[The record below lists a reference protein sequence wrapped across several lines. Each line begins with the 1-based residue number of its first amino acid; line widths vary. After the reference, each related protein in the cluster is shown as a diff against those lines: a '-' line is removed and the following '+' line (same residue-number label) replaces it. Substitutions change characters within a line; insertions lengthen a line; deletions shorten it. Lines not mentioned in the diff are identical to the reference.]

1 MALMQASRA
10 LLGFATFGWLWGTWG
25 AVLPGIQRQAGIG
38 DGALGLALLCIGAG
52 ALVSM
57 RPAGAWIDRRGAG
70 ALPLTVAAFA
80 VTAAL
85 PGAASSALALGAA
98 LVLLGMTSGA
108 VDVAINAEAT
118 RVEAGG
124 RRVMHLAHGLFSA
137 GVVASS
143 LAAGAAQEAGASA
156 RAVLVGCAVVLA
168 VAAAALTRL
177 PAAAAPR
184 STAPAAGLRAL
195 AHVPKPLAVIGAL
208 VAVAFVVEIA
218 WQSWAAVHLRGELG
232 ASPGVAALGPAAFAL
247 AATTGRLL
255 AQPLAGRVPDRVML
269 AAGAAVAA
277 GASLLAATAGSVA
290 VALAGIAGA
299 GLGTSVL
306 APTLLGLAGRHASAA
321 ERASAV
327 SVVTTIGYL
336 GFLLGPA
343 LVGLTADAT
352 SLPTA
357 LALVGAL
364 AAALALAARLA
375 PAPATA

>member
-1 MALMQASRA
+1 MAFMQASRA
-10 LLGFATFGWLWGTWG
+10 LLGFAAFGWLWGTWG

-70 ALPLTVAAFA
+70 ALPLTMAAFA
-80 VTAAL
+80 GTAAL
-85 PGAASSALALGAA
+85 PGAASSALALGAV

-108 VDVAINAEAT
+108 VDVGINAEAA

-156 RAVLVGCAVVLA
+156 RAVLAGCAVALA

-184 STAPAAGLRAL
+184 STARAAGLRAL
-195 AHVPKPLAVIGAL
+195 AQVPKPLAVIGAL
-208 VAVAFVVEIA
+208 VAVAFVVENA

-232 ASPGVAALGPAAFAL
+232 ASPGAAALGPAAFAI
-247 AATTGRLL
+247 AAMAGRLL

-269 AAGAAVAA
+269 AVGAAVAA
-277 GASLLAATAGSVA
+277 GASLLAATAGSVP

-306 APTLLGLAGRHASAA
+306 APTLLGLAGRHASAD

-364 AAALALAARLA
+364 AAGLALAARLA
-375 PAPATA
+375 PAPT

>member
-1 MALMQASRA
+1 
-10 LLGFATFGWLWGTWG
+10 
-25 AVLPGIQRQAGIG
+25 
-38 DGALGLALLCIGAG
+38 
-52 ALVSM
+52 
-57 RPAGAWIDRRGAG
+57 
-70 ALPLTVAAFA
+70 

-85 PGAASSALALGAA
+85 PGAASSALALGAV
-98 LVLLGMTSGA
+98 LVLLGLTSGA
-108 VDVAINAEAT
+108 VDVAINAEAA

-156 RAVLVGCAVVLA
+156 RASSSAAPVALA
-168 VAAAALTRL
+168 VAAAALTRP
-177 PAAAAPR
+177 PAAVARGTPPR
-184 STAPAAGLRAL
+184 RPACARWSGCPSRWRSSARS
-195 AHVPKPLAVIGAL
+195 
-208 VAVAFVVEIA
+208 VAVAFVVENA

-232 ASPGVAALGPAAFAL
+232 ASPGAAALGPAAFAT
-247 AATTGRLL
+247 AAMAGRLL

-269 AAGAAVAA
+269 ATGAVVAA
-277 GASLLAATAGSVA
+277 GASLLAATAQTVP

-306 APTLLGLAGRHASAA
+306 LRRCSACGPARVRTRASERGVGRHDHRLPRVPA
-321 ERASAV
+321 R
-327 SVVTTIGYL
+327 
-336 GFLLGPA
+336 PA

-364 AAALALAARLA
+364 AAVLALATRLA